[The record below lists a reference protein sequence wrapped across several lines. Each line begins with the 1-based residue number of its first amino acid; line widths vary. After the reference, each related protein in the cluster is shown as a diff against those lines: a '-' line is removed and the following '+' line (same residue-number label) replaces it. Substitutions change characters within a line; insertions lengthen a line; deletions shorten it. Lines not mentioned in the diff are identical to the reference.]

1 MKNQPGATLT
11 RRDFLKASALG
22 IVAAY
27 AGYLSN
33 RHSTG
38 QGNPNLRWVATCC
51 DVGATGGAVRLAVAD
66 GRALALEPNLAHPC
80 GADVDGQYWE
90 ILLSSFG
97 SVRRLTTPLER
108 RGGRLNEIDWRQGVR
123 RLAQSLS
130 DVQPHEIAFVLGV
143 YPDHLND
150 LVRLL
155 AQALGGAAVVR
166 FDSQSLASGRLT
178 LMDAAQSL
186 FGLSQL
192 PYIALEQAQVVFS
205 FGLTGTEPWL
215 TPRAAAALRR
225 SSMQHPPGEYW
236 VQFEARRSPFAA
248 RADEWICIRPGSEAL
263 LAALLTRLA
272 RQDAQPA
279 QDAALDLQAVSQA
292 CGVSPDDLQ
301 RLARRFAEAQRA
313 VAIPGAFALAQP
325 AGLEAA
331 QAILG
336 LNLVKENSAGALYF
350 SPPPPLHPHLLARSS
365 SLAEIA
371 ALIERMRSGQ
381 IKALIVHGVDLLAS
395 LPVSLEVERALQQV
409 PFIVSFASSLDETAQ
424 RADLILPDRSPL
436 ESWGYQRTLMADRPA
451 IAAVQPVFPPQ
462 RGGLSA
468 AEALLAVAHQMGG
481 ELADP
486 FPYRSELDF
495 IQQAVT
501 RLPWPPGQ
509 DSWARWLMQGG
520 WWTEQPVLFPPV
532 SQANAGRA
540 SGLPATVS
548 ITQPTLDGFQL
559 TVAPWSAL
567 LADEAQWGAEMH
579 PQAAAALGLRN
590 GDVIR
595 LSTTDGEIELPLFTQ
610 PAIQPNVLAL
620 SLASSGGR
628 QIRRSELLAFLGQA
642 QNGAGDWALQG
653 GRVRVLS
660 RTV

>member
-1 MKNQPGATLT
+1 
-11 RRDFLKASALG
+11 LKASALG

-215 TPRAAAALRR
+215 TPRAAALAIRR
-225 SSMQHPPGEYW
+225 PRRRVDMYPTGQRGA
-236 VQFEARRSPFAA
+236 ARRSLDSFGSA
-248 RADEWICIRPGSEAL
+248 RC
-263 LAALLTRLA
+263 
-272 RQDAQPA
+272 
-279 QDAALDLQAVSQA
+279 
-292 CGVSPDDLQ
+292 
-301 RLARRFAEAQRA
+301 
-313 VAIPGAFALAQP
+313 
-325 AGLEAA
+325 
-331 QAILG
+331 
-336 LNLVKENSAGALYF
+336 
-350 SPPPPLHPHLLARSS
+350 
-365 SLAEIA
+365 
-371 ALIERMRSGQ
+371 
-381 IKALIVHGVDLLAS
+381 
-395 LPVSLEVERALQQV
+395 
-409 PFIVSFASSLDETAQ
+409 
-424 RADLILPDRSPL
+424 
-436 ESWGYQRTLMADRPA
+436 
-451 IAAVQPVFPPQ
+451 
-462 RGGLSA
+462 
-468 AEALLAVAHQMGG
+468 
-481 ELADP
+481 
-486 FPYRSELDF
+486 
-495 IQQAVT
+495 
-501 RLPWPPGQ
+501 
-509 DSWARWLMQGG
+509 
-520 WWTEQPVLFPPV
+520 
-532 SQANAGRA
+532 
-540 SGLPATVS
+540 
-548 ITQPTLDGFQL
+548 PT
-559 TVAPWSAL
+559 
-567 LADEAQWGAEMH
+567 
-579 PQAAAALGLRN
+579 
-590 GDVIR
+590 
-595 LSTTDGEIELPLFTQ
+595 
-610 PAIQPNVLAL
+610 
-620 SLASSGGR
+620 SSGCC
-628 QIRRSELLAFLGQA
+628 S
-642 QNGAGDWALQG
+642 
-653 GRVRVLS
+653 
-660 RTV
+660 